1 MTQSTDSTET
11 IQTQDSPQK
20 RVKFYRHRRIVHPL
34 LISLV
39 AFVIEPNPFVMFLA
53 YVISGLLWDWVVF
66 SYDGCKDSE
75 LLPESAFEEIGITG
89 QQLDE
94 LNSFQVDVRRGA
106 FAASISASA
115 ATYMFL
121 PISWEMMCMF
131 TYMFVTVGSMIIATK
146 TGRVICLYRLV
157 NNEEKKHQFPLHPG
171 DILFS
176 SYYNPNSTS
185 SIDNPFA

>member
-1 MTQSTDSTET
+1 MDGTET
-11 IQTQDSPQK
+11 TQTQDLPQK

-39 AFVIEPNPFVMFLA
+39 AFVIEPNPFVMFMA

-94 LNSFQVDVRRGA
+94 LNSFQVDVRRA
-106 FAASISASA
+106 SFAASVAASA
-115 ATYMFL
+115 ATYMSL
-121 PISWEMMCMF
+121 TVSWEMMCMF

-146 TGRVICLYRLV
+146 IGKVICLYRPG

-176 SYYNPNSTS
+176 SRYDPCS
-185 SIDNPFA
+185 SSSLNNPFA

>member
-1 MTQSTDSTET
+1 MTKSMDGIET
-11 IQTQDSPQK
+11 TQTQDLPQK

-34 LISLV
+34 LISLI
-39 AFVIEPNPFVMFLA
+39 AFVIEPNPFVMFMA
-53 YVISGLLWDWVVF
+53 YVVSGLLWDWVVF

-106 FAASISASA
+106 FAASVAASA

-121 PISWEMMCMF
+121 SISWEVTMMF
-131 TYMFVTVGSMIIATK
+131 TYIIVTLASMIIATK
-146 TGRVICLYRLV
+146 TGRVICLYRFI
-157 NNEEKKHQFPLHPG
+157 NSGNPETHYFYPG
-171 DILFS
+171 GIIFS
-176 SYYNPNSTS
+176 SRYDAGSTS
-185 SIDNPFA
+185 TINNPFA